1 MANITIASLIGAIIW
16 FLIMMVILQPA
27 IVLSTPTS
35 FSSQYF
41 GVNTIAQCS
50 NATQKAGANC
60 GIINS
65 SISNF
70 TSKIVI
76 PLGQQAN
83 SSSGFGA
90 AANLQTFSGLAFVYG
105 AFGLFYNTITNLP
118 KMIYILFVGSAT
130 QTNLIPLAIAT
141 IGAIGF
147 LAYVSVQLILIGI
160 SAWMKV
166 DLPNTGG

>member
-1 MANITIASLIGAIIW
+1 MGNVTIGSLMAAIIW
-16 FLIMMVILQPA
+16 FFIMMVVLQPA
-27 IVLSTPTS
+27 ITLTTPHS

-65 SISNF
+65 SISNY
-70 TSKIVI
+70 TSKIVV

-90 AANLQTFSGLAFVYG
+90 AANLQTFSGLAFIYG
-105 AFGLFYNTITNLP
+105 AFGLFYNTLTNLP
-118 KMIYILFVGSAT
+118 KMIYILFIGSASQT
-130 QTNLIPLAIAT
+130 QLIPLALAT

-147 LAYVSVQLILIGI
+147 LGYISVSLILKGI
-160 SAWMKV
+160 SAWMKSDV
-166 DLPNTGG
+166 ERLGE